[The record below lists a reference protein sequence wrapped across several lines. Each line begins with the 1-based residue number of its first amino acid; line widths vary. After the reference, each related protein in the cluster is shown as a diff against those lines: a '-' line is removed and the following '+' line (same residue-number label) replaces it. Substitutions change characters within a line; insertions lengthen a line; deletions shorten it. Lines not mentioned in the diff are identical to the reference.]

1 MLKHSV
7 YILPSEHEVLEFQE
21 KFYDYKSTKYVHL
34 IKVYVI
40 YNFLRRLIS
49 VIIFFVDSLVTLI
62 KDVGSTIKTSTS
74 LVRWEMEN
82 SLDRLIHWLY
92 VFNLQRLYP

>member
-1 MLKHSV
+1 MLKHYV

-21 KFYDYKSTKYVHL
+21 KLYDYTSTKYVHL

-74 LVRWEMEN
+74 LVKWEMEN
-82 SLDRLIHWLY
+82 SLDMLIHWLY
-92 VFNLQRLYP
+92 VFNLQ

>member
-1 MLKHSV
+1 MLKHYV
-7 YILPSEHEVLEFQE
+7 YIFPSEHEVLEFQE
-21 KFYDYKSTKYVHL
+21 KFYDYTSTKYVHL

-92 VFNLQRLYP
+92 VFNPQRLYL